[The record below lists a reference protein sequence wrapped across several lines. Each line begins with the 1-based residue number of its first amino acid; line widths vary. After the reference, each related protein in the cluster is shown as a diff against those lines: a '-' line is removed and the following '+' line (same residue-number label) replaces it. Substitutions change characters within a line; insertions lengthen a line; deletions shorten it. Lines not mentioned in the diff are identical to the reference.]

1 MGHSRDIISDQ
12 LNHLSTLQVKYSNAI
27 DPRNILP
34 PEYMKALLTLRYT
47 LDQAAKSP
55 ILLLKTG
62 VVASPPLRSSF
73 VREPHI
79 AGTTGIR
86 VQSKRGPDQ
95 LTWLFTQL
103 WDDQK
108 LQLLG
113 LPGLA
118 DEIESLV
125 QRDQKEKAKL
135 SSWVAQVFSDLGLI
149 AHIQHEL
156 VGVMEYFLFS
166 PAETPKLHK
175 LFRTPKKF
183 PSNFHFLRS

>member
-1 MGHSRDIISDQ
+1 
-12 LNHLSTLQVKYSNAI
+12 
-27 DPRNILP
+27 
-34 PEYMKALLTLRYT
+34 MKALLTLKYT
-47 LDQAAKSP
+47 LDQTAKGP
-55 ILLLKTG
+55 ISLLKTG
-62 VVASPPLRSSF
+62 VTASPPLRSSF

-79 AGTTGIR
+79 AGTTSIR
-86 VQSKRGPDQ
+86 VQSKRGQDP
-95 LTWLFTQL
+95 LMWLFTQL

-135 SSWVAQVFSDLGLI
+135 SSWVAQVFSDIGLI

-156 VGVMEYFLFS
+156 VGVSKEFS
-166 PAETPKLHK
+166 FSLDEILKLHSQIS
-175 LFRTPKKF
+175 TPLAPK
-183 PSNFHFLRS
+183 R